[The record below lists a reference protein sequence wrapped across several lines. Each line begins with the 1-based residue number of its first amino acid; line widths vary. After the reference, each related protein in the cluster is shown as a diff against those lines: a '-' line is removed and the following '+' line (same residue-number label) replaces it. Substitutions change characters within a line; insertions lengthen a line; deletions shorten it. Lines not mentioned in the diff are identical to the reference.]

1 MMAELT
7 PLVDFPAI
15 VTRVQSMTDKGIR
28 VQFDLPETETKS
40 LMELHRLQR
49 DDKVLRVV
57 IYDDDE
63 FRETLIAENKQKNA

>member
-63 FRETLIAENKQKNA
+63 FLKYVRLKRKKDV